1 MYHANEMNTP
11 YPRLCAHRGFNAL
24 APENSLPAL
33 TMAMAIGAQE
43 IEMDVWT
50 SKDGDLIVCHDPTVD
65 RTTNG
70 TGRISEM
77 TTKELLSLDAGSYYS
92 PAYRGIRLPLFEEV
106 LDLAAGKVILDI
118 HIKSPG
124 RVYRPCEEIRARNR
138 IISQGYW
145 NHAVI
150 MPPLPEEAGEIYPE
164 ADVTQLTPY
173 PEKDFQKLLDL
184 LDKYNCRD
192 YAYICGEADVMA
204 TALRMAPDVPR
215 CNLEG
220 HNNYTIVEHA
230 IAYQCKK
237 LTFTK
242 GYTTRAMVQ
251 KAHDHG
257 IACNMFWCDDET
269 EARAYFDAG
278 IDCVLT
284 NNIGPVANALK

>member
-11 YPRLCAHRGFNAL
+11 FPRLCAHRGFNAL

-70 TGRISEM
+70 TGRISDL

-150 MPPLPEEAGEIYPE
+150 MRPLPEEAGEIFPE
-164 ADVTQLTPY
+164 EDVSKLAPF

-184 LDKYNCRD
+184 LDKYISSKGTGDIAGFCSAHTVTHYTKERMFIQLFNQKRILILGTD
-192 YAYICGEADVMA
+192 TTHIRQSPTMHWHFLL
-204 TALRMAPDVPR
+204 LRSLVLRLFFFCVLPA
-215 CNLEG
+215 
-220 HNNYTIVEHA
+220 
-230 IAYQCKK
+230 K
-237 LTFTK
+237 LT
-242 GYTTRAMVQ
+242 
-251 KAHDHG
+251 
-257 IACNMFWCDDET
+257 
-269 EARAYFDAG
+269 AG
-278 IDCVLT
+278 SIDIT
-284 NNIGPVANALK
+284 A